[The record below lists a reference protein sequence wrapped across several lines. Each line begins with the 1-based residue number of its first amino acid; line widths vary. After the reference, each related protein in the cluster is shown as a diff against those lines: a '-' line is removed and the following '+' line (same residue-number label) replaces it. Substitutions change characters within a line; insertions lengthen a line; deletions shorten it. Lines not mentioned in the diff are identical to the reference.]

1 VKGPYEFLIH
11 IRKLQQ
17 AYGRFR
23 LAVFVLNALII
34 SIVFYALFL
43 LIGLPAFTAF
53 YWQDSVL
60 LSTLPVSISLMLGL
74 FSAAL
79 VRRRKKSEFFDV
91 LGPELSEKARTAY
104 DNREVKSVLM
114 ESLAEDLKSRLSKIK
129 PSQILDLRQIKYR
142 IAAAVLLAGAT
153 IFIAQ
158 SQISAD
164 ITPADF
170 QAISNIRDRALD
182 MLQNEPSGPA
192 SQVNLSGNIYGNP
205 SLAILNEAKLEL
217 VLYPGLGA
225 GSMSQRSEPLDRLF
239 SQSSPSE
246 AAAVPSELY
255 IESLPPQNK
264 EIIKRYFENLA
275 QSGI

>member
-170 QAISNIRDRALD
+170 QAISDIRDRALD

>member
-170 QAISNIRDRALD
+170 QAISDIRDRALD

-264 EIIKRYFENLA
+264 EIIKRYFELLSTSNL
-275 QSGI
+275 